1 MKQNKKTIL
10 MLVSLVVLLAAVV
23 GTTIAYLVA
32 SDDPITNTFTPTSV
46 PVDIP
51 EDTKTGVKKEVKV
64 KNKGTT
70 DAYIRAMVV
79 ITWKDKDGNIYAGLP
94 VEGTDYKITWTKKDW
109 VKFGEYYYYTK
120 SVPADGVTGVLFT
133 DCKPIEE
140 TAPADGYSLS
150 VEIIAQSI
158 QAKPDNAIQEAWGV
172 TISDGNVTSATSK

>member
-94 VEGTDYKITWTKKDW
+94 VEGEDYTISWTKDGW
-109 VKFGEYYYYTK
+109 EEYGGYYYYTEP
-120 SVPADGVTGVLFT
+120 VPAQGVTGMLFT
-133 DCKPIEE
+133 NCQPIEGK
-140 TAPADGYSLS
+140 APEGYSLS

-158 QAKPDNAIQEAWGV
+158 QAKPDSAIQEAWDV
-172 TISDGNVTSATSK
+172 TIENGNVKKYNG